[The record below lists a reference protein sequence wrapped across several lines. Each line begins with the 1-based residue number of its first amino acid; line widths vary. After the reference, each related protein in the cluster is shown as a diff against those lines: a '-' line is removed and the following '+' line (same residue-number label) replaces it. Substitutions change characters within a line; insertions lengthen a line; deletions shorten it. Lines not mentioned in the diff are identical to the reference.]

1 MCTSFSFQTLALNC
15 SPQNRDCFPQK
26 FPQCEARPPCQL
38 SFWAH
43 RLAVTE
49 PEVPVL
55 CAAVRLGFD
64 TGQRDQNYANRN
76 QMGRESP
83 VDYRRRREAC
93 VFVYSCGDLG
103 PRSFFPF
110 HPPPPLSVK
119 QIEAAMS
126 VVCTHSQLMTW
137 HIFYCQSVGVSLAWS
152 NKYKRLIWCLDLGL
166 FQRRLLWHT
175 VNFLIWSSKGPS
187 LKMKLELKWAR
198 KNKHR
203 VKTSERPLRNVSNQ
217 IDDETFGL
225 TYLHDK

>member
-1 MCTSFSFQTLALNC
+1 MRLVLRVS
-15 SPQNRDCFPQK
+15 
-26 FPQCEARPPCQL
+26 ARFEPTAWQSQSQRSL
-38 SFWAH
+38 SFVQLCVWALT
-43 RLAVTE
+43 RGRGTRTMLIGTKWGVSPRWITE
-49 PEVPVL
+49 GE
-55 CAAVRLGFD
+55 
-64 TGQRDQNYANRN
+64 
-76 QMGRESP
+76 EKH
-83 VDYRRRREAC
+83 
-93 VFVYSCGDLG
+93 VFSCIHVEIWDPAL
-103 PRSFFPF
+103 FFLSA
-110 HPPPPLSVK
+110 PPPLSVK